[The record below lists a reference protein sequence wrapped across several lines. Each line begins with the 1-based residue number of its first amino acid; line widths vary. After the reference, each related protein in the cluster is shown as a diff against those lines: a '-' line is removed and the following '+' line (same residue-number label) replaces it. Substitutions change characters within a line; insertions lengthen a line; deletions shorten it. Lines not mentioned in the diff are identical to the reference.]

1 MMESKMTKMLLVLCM
16 TAAATVGGVLIWKAE
31 ATPLAGATTSLAV
44 LKNYSTFQK
53 AGCMFGT
60 HRCPAGT
67 KWACVKH
74 PGPTGKTCIC
84 RPC

>member
-1 MMESKMTKMLLVLCM
+1 MNKMLLVLWM
-16 TAAATVGGVLIWKAE
+16 TTAVTVGGVLIWQAE
-31 ATPLAGATTSLAV
+31 ATPLAGAASSLAV
-44 LKNYSTFQK
+44 VNGHSTIEK

-67 KWACVKH
+67 KWACVTH
-74 PGPTGKTCIC
+74 PRTPGKSCIC

>member
-1 MMESKMTKMLLVLCM
+1 MMESKMTKMLLVLFM

-44 LKNYSTFQK
+44 LKSYSTFQK

-74 PGPTGKTCIC
+74 PGPTGKTCVC